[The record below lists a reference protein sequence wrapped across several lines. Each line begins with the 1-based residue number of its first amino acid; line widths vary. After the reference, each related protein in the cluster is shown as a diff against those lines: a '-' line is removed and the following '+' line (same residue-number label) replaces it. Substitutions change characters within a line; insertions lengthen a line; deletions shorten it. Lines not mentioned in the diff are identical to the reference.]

1 MKPDLFKADDQ
12 TTSNVNK
19 KTNTNTPLIIILCLE
34 IVLIIVLIIL
44 ITINF
49 FSDANKQQPT
59 VQTSLDEQ
67 TLSNKTNLDAPDTRP
82 DCAIEKTK
90 EEPFVSVE
98 MDYPYAGIYE
108 STGKYIC
115 NTDLNYLVS
124 IPQEVTKVFYYI
136 INGGQINIVGLE
148 TNGDILSA
156 PITQTN
162 YSFAWAATLMVAD
175 QESIKEIE
183 DNPAYSNYKIVF
195 NDATPELIQNG
206 SSDKETQALINALYG
221 DNTTFSIIY
230 MGPIDAQLY
239 KNSAYTN
246 YISQE
251 MLEEMEQTYN
261 NRNQDL
267 INKAEEIFAN
277 PDNYFKLETNK

>member
-1 MKPDLFKADDQ
+1 MNPDLFQ
-12 TTSNVNK
+12 TDNQMTPKVNK
-19 KTNTNTPLIIILCLE
+19 KMGANAPLIIVLCLE
-34 IVLIIVLIIL
+34 IVLIIVLIIP

-49 FSDANKQQPT
+49 FSDTNKQPST
-59 VQTSLDEQ
+59 TQTSLDEQ
-67 TLSNKTNLDAPDTRP
+67 TSSNKTNLDTLDTRP

-90 EEPFVSVE
+90 EEPFASVE

-136 INGGQINIVGLE
+136 VNGGQISIVGLE
-148 TNGDILSA
+148 TNGNILSA

-162 YSFAWAATLMVAD
+162 YSFTWAAALMGAN

-183 DNPAYSNYKIVF
+183 DDPTYSNYKIVF
-195 NDATPELIQNG
+195 NDATPKLIQDG
-206 SSDKETQALINALYG
+206 SSDEGTQALINALYG
-221 DNTTFSIIY
+221 DNTTFSIVY
-230 MGPIDAQLY
+230 TGPIDAQVY
-239 KNSAYTN
+239 KNSP
-246 YISQE
+246 YIDYIPQE
-251 MLEEMEQTYN
+251 MLEEMEQAYN

-267 INKAEEIFAN
+267 INRAEEIFAN
-277 PDNYFKLETNK
+277 PDNFSKLKTNK